1 MNIVTPVSPSNEKPD
16 FNELF
21 YRYNLHVRAIALE
34 ICGNTAA
41 AEDAVQDAWIAAYT
55 NIHQLRSPNAFL
67 PWLKKIVTNSCYQLL
82 RCDRRLLLTESI
94 PVSDKLVQ
102 DSIESK
108 FEQVADRDKLYSVLS
123 TLSLPLRQTVM
134 LRYLSGYTSYVDI
147 AAITGVPVGTVRS
160 RLNDSKKKLAT
171 LLNQS
176 FDPGP
181 KEFRSSMYWN
191 DFYQEVC
198 PGLYQHANLLSDF
211 FKHIR
216 EDLDIVLTS
225 GKTVVGKKIF
235 ESSVY
240 DDLEHGS
247 CMAGV
252 ENCIT
257 SGDLTLLKVFFE
269 NSPEYPNH
277 CPPNSYLTFVRKKN
291 KLTRMR
297 LYHADRQPDGSV
309 SDFS

>member
-1 MNIVTPVSPSNEKPD
+1 MNITTQATQSDNKPD

-21 YRYNLHVRAIALE
+21 YRYNAHVRAIALN

-55 NIHQLRSPNAFL
+55 NIHQLRSSKAFL
-67 PWLKKIVTNSCYQLL
+67 PWLKQIVTNSCYQLL
-82 RCDRRLLLTESI
+82 RSDRRLLLTESI

-102 DSIESK
+102 ESIDNK
-108 FEQVADRDKLYSVLS
+108 FEQVAERDKLYTVLS

-134 LRYLSGYTSYVDI
+134 LRYLSGYTSYADI
-147 AAITGVPVGTVRS
+147 ADITGVPIGTVRS
-160 RLNDSKKKLAT
+160 RLNDSKKKLAG
-171 LLNQS
+171 LLNQP

-181 KEFRSSMYWN
+181 HEFRSSLYWN

-198 PGLYQHANLLSDF
+198 PGSYQHPNLLSDF
-211 FKHIR
+211 FKHID
-216 EDLDIVLTS
+216 EGLDIVFTS

-235 ESSVY
+235 EDSVY

-247 CMAGV
+247 RLAGV
-252 ENCIT
+252 ESCIT
-257 SGDLTLLKVFFE
+257 SGDLTLLKVSFE
-269 NSPEYPNH
+269 NSSEHPNH
-277 CPPNSYLTFVRKKN
+277 CPPNSYLTFLRKKD

-297 LYHADRQPDGSV
+297 MYHAERQLDGVV